1 MIPTMVQFDTF
12 SLDVI
17 LAAVGVGFIHTVTG
31 PDHYLPFVMLARARN
46 WSRLKTIVITTLCG
60 IGHVGSSIILGLIGV
75 LAGVAVGKIQGVEG
89 FRGGIAAWLLVGFG
103 LAYALWGIRKAL
115 RRRQGIELHDH
126 GGHTHLHHHGH
137 LQHEHADDEKKSATF
152 WTLFIVFVLGPCEPL
167 IPLFMVPASR
177 GKWGLATLT
186 GILFGV
192 VTILCMITL
201 VLLGAEGLKRL
212 RLTAMERWAHAM
224 AGVVIAASG
233 LAIIFLGL

>member
-1 MIPTMVQFDTF
+1 MHLDTF

-17 LAAVGVGFIHTVTG
+17 LAAVGVGFIHTLTG
-31 PDHYLPFVMLARARN
+31 PDHYLPFVMLARARE
-46 WSRLKTIVITTLCG
+46 WSRLKTILITAVCG
-60 IGHVGSSIILGLIGV
+60 VGHVTSSILLGFFGV
-75 LAGVAVGKIQGVEG
+75 VAGVAVGRIEGVEG

-115 RRRQGIELHDH
+115 RKRQGIEFHEH
-126 GGHTHLHHHGH
+126 GGHSHLHSHGDHHH
-137 LQHEHADDEKKSATF
+137 VHEDGEKKSATF

-167 IPLFMVPASR
+167 IPLFMVPAAR
-177 GKWGLATLT
+177 GKWALAILT
-186 GILFGV
+186 GLLFGV
-192 VTILCMITL
+192 VTVLCMVGL
-201 VLLGAEGLKRL
+201 VLLGAEGLKKL